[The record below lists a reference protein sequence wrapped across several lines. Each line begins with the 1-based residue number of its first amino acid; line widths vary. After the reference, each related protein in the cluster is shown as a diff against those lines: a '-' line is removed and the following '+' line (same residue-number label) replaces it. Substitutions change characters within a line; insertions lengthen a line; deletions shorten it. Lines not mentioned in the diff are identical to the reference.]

1 MKDRFLIVDKDA
13 EWFAR
18 ELRASFRGVEFIAAS
33 DPASAMARAAGAQVL
48 IGLAPALPASLIAAM
63 PRLAWVHALT
73 TGVDNLLAMP
83 ELGIEVALSSSRG
96 IHGPQMSELAI
107 LLMLS
112 LGRRL
117 PQMLA
122 NQSAQV
128 WQRWPQPLLAG
139 KTACLVGLGAIAEAL
154 AARLHAFGVTV
165 TGVSDGRGEV
175 TGFARIFPRARLREA
190 AAEADFLVVI
200 VPYAPQTHHLVN
212 DAVLAAMPARA
223 FLINISRGG
232 CVDEAALLRHLAT
245 GSIAGAGLDVFATE
259 PLPPGHPI
267 WSAPNVIITPHVGG
281 MSDTYAAQALPVL
294 ARNIAAFLAGGV
306 NALPDRVAR
315 PAESPRQ

>member
-1 MKDRFLIVDKDA
+1 MAGSFLIVDKDA
-13 EWFAR
+13 GWYAHA
-18 ELRASFRGVEFIAAS
+18 LRAAFPSCEFVAAPDAAS
-33 DPASAMARAAGAQVL
+33 AATHSAGARVL
-48 IGLAPALPASLIAAM
+48 IGLAPGLSASLIAAM

-73 TGVDNLLAMP
+73 TGVDNLLSMP
-83 ELGIEVALSSSRG
+83 ELGRKVAITASRG

-112 LGRRL
+112 LGRRF

-154 AARLHAFGVTV
+154 AERARAFGMTV

-175 TGFARIFPRARLREA
+175 PGFARIFPRARLCEA
-190 AAEADFLVVI
+190 ATEADFLVVI
-200 VPYAPQTHHLVN
+200 VPYTPQTHHLVN
-212 DAVLAAMPARA
+212 DAVLAAMPPHA

-232 CVDEAALLRHLAT
+232 CVDEAALMRHLET

-267 WSAPNVIITPHVGG
+267 WSAPNVIVTPHIGG

-294 ARNIAAFLAGGV
+294 ARNIAAYIAGGV
-306 NALPDRVAR
+306 DVLPDRVAR